1 MAFRLL
7 IFNSHL
13 NFLLIIITLDNTSF
27 EVGSCFLYR
36 SDDGGKA
43 LGPNVII
50 AILNNKKKNGSEYQ
64 LKK

>member
-13 NFLLIIITLDNTSF
+13 GFLLITITLGNTSF
-27 EVGSCFLYR
+27 KIDSGLLYR
-36 SDDGGKA
+36 SDDKEKT
-43 LGPNVII
+43 LNPNATI
-50 AILNNKKKNGSEYQ
+50 AILNNKKKSGSGYQ